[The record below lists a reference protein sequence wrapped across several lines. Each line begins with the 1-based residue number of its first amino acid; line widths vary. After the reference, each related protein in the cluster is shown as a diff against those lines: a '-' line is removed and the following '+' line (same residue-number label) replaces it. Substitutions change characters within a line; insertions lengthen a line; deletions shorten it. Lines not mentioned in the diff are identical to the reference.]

1 MFSSKCFI
9 VVSLKLNPMIHFELV
24 FLYDIRKGSSV
35 VLLNENIEFQ
45 QPFVEKTVL
54 ALRSYLDTFV
64 EILLALSVKVYF
76 WAINSISWICIF
88 ILMTVLC
95 LDYFSFVVSS
105 PTLFFFFRIVLAVT
119 SSLYFHM
126 DFMVDLENIYF

>member
-9 VVSLKLNPMIHFELV
+9 VVSLKLSPMIHFELV
-24 FLYDIRKGSSV
+24 FLYGIRKGSCV

-76 WAINSISWICIF
+76 WAINSVSWICIF

-105 PTLFFFFRIVLAVT
+105 PTFFFFRIVLAVT

-126 DFMVDLENIYF
+126 DFMVGLENVYF